1 MEIQTLNPA
10 TPRQRQRIEAFLK
23 RNGLRIDDMNY
34 YAAALDDDGEMIAGG
49 GLKDDVI
56 KCVAVDDAHK
66 GEAIANTLVSHLIS
80 HANQEGYSCIKLFT
94 KPKNRQLFESL
105 SFRLLAEAPEAI
117 LMETGIGGISNTV
130 KALKKIKEE
139 SEKYK
144 EYNKECREDSKECKE
159 DSKECKEDCKEC
171 KEDSKECKE
180 EEKTNL
186 NTSTPQHLNT
196 SYLNTSTSQHLN
208 TSYLNTSTPHH
219 LTTTTPPR
227 GVVVMNCNP
236 FTLGHRYLIEQAA
249 KQVKRLYV
257 MVVREDCSLFAYTE
271 RKAMVEQG
279 VADIENVSV
288 IDGSDYAISRATF
301 PTYFLKRL
309 DDAADTQMQL
319 DLDLFRRHIAPALGA
334 TVRFVGTEPT
344 DQLTRRYNQLMHEA
358 LTDVREIDRL
368 AKDGNAVSASRVR
381 KAMEQGDMNTIRQLV
396 PPTTLPYII
405 AHLATQALQAE
416 LDTTP
421 KPGLVDKDN
430 NGAHRDMDHA
440 LMQLSINTLHP
451 YFMRLALLGF
461 ADTLPSHTAI
471 RDTGIEAEK
480 AMLAATNGVN
490 THKGALFSMGLAVVA
505 AAYEEKKA
513 AANKEEREEERK
525 KEEKGKERGKEE
537 REDSQVPLKSLE
549 SLESLAP
556 LAPIESLASPLSSLQ
571 LTIKSLAASFPDT
584 SGTHGSKAKQL
595 SNGTT
600 TIKGA
605 LDNAR
610 EGYEKLFAEWLPFY
624 NERRKSHDAHALHK
638 TLLRIM
644 CDLDD
649 TNIIYRTNFATAEQ
663 VKQEARAL
671 LDNFKEAYAAES
683 KEKCTSTIEECASAI
698 EEKCASAELLAL
710 KDMDHRYTARNIS
723 PGGAADMLS
732 LTVFIG
738 SIQTY

>member
-34 YAAALDDDGEMIAGG
+34 YAAVLDDDGEMIAGG

-130 KALKKIKEE
+130 EALKKIKEE

-144 EYNKECREDSKECKE
+144 EYNKECKE
-159 DSKECKEDCKEC
+159 DNKEC

-186 NTSTPQHLNT
+186 NTSTSQHLNTTNLNTTTPQHLNT
-196 SYLNTSTSQHLN
+196 SYLNTSTPQHLN
-208 TSYLNTSTPHH
+208 TSYLNTSTPQH
-219 LTTTTPPR
+219 LNTTMQPT
-227 GVVVMNCNP
+227 GCIVMNCNP

-249 KQVKRLYV
+249 KQVERLYV
-257 MVVREDCSLFAYTE
+257 MVVKEDCSLFAYTE

-309 DDAADTQMQL
+309 DDAADTQMLL

-358 LTDVREIDRL
+358 LKDVREINRL
-368 AKDGNAVSASRVR
+368 EKDGNAVSASRVR
-381 KAMEQGDMNTIRQLV
+381 KAMEEGDMNTIRQLV

-451 YFMRLALLGF
+451 YFVRLAFLGF
-461 ADTLPSHTAI
+461 ADTLPSHTVI
-471 RDTGIEAEK
+471 RDAGIEAEK
-480 AMLAATNGVN
+480 AMLEATNGVN

-513 AANKEEREEERK
+513 AANKEER
-525 KEEKGKERGKEE
+525 GKEREE
-537 REDSQVPLKSLE
+537 EY
-549 SLESLAP
+549 
-556 LAPIESLASPLSSLQ
+556 LSSLQ
-571 LTIKSLAASFPDT
+571 LTIKALAASFPDT

-649 TNIIYRTNFATAEQ
+649 TNVIYRTNVATAEE

-671 LDNFKEAYAAES
+671 LASFEEAYAAED
-683 KEKCTSTIEECASAI
+683 KEKCASAI

-710 KDMDHRYTARNIS
+710 KDMDRRYTERNIS

>member
-34 YAAALDDDGEMIAGG
+34 YAAVLDDDGEMIAGG

-56 KCVAVDDAHK
+56 KCIAVDDAHK

-130 KALKKIKEE
+130 EALKKIKEE

-144 EYNKECREDSKECKE
+144 EYNKECKEDSKKCKE
-159 DSKECKEDCKEC
+159 DSKKC

-196 SYLNTSTSQHLN
+196 PYLNTSTPQHLN
-208 TSYLNTSTPHH
+208 TSYLP
-219 LTTTTPPR
+219 TTPPHG

-249 KQVKRLYV
+249 KQVERLYV

-279 VADIENVSV
+279 VADIENVNV

-309 DDAADTQMQL
+309 DDAADTQMLL

-358 LTDVREIDRL
+358 LKDVRETARL
-368 AKDGNAVSASRVR
+368 EKDGYAVSASRVR
-381 KAMEQGDMNTIRQLV
+381 KAMEEGDMNTIRQLV

-430 NGAHRDMDHA
+430 NGAHRDMDYA

-451 YFMRLALLGF
+451 YFVRLALLGF
-461 ADTLPSHTAI
+461 ADTLPSHTVI
-471 RDTGIEAEK
+471 RDAGIEAEK

-513 AANKEEREEERK
+513 AANKEERGKEERK
-525 KEEKGKERGKEE
+525 EERGKEREKEE
-537 REDSQVPLKSLE
+537 REDSLVSIENLT
-549 SLESLAP
+549 
-556 LAPIESLASPLSSLQ
+556 PIESQASPLSSLQ
-571 LTIKSLAASFPDT
+571 LTIKALAASFPDT

-595 SNGTT
+595 SNGII

-624 NERRKSHDAHALHK
+624 NERRKNHDAHALHK

-649 TNIIYRTNFATAEQ
+649 TNVIYRTNVATAEE

-671 LDNFKEAYAAES
+671 LASFEEAYAAED
-683 KEKCTSTIEECASAI
+683 KEKCASAIEEKCASAI

-710 KDMDHRYTARNIS
+710 KDMDRRYTERNIS

>member
-23 RNGLRIDDMNY
+23 RNALRIDDMNY
-34 YAAALDDDGEMIAGG
+34 YAAVLDDDGEIIAGG

-80 HANQEGYSCIKLFT
+80 HANQEGYNCIKLFT

-130 KALKKIKEE
+130 EALKKIKEE

-144 EYNKECREDSKECKE
+144 EYNKECKE
-159 DSKECKEDCKEC
+159 DSKKCKEIG
-171 KEDSKECKE
+171 
-180 EEKTNL
+180 KTNL
-186 NTSTPQHLNT
+186 NT
-196 SYLNTSTSQHLN
+196 
-208 TSYLNTSTPHH
+208 
-219 LTTTTPPR
+219 TPPR
-227 GVVVMNCNP
+227 GGVVVMNCNP

-249 KQVKRLYV
+249 KQVERLYV

-358 LTDVREIDRL
+358 LKDVRETDRL
-368 AKDGNAVSASRVR
+368 EKDGNAVSASRVR
-381 KAMEQGDMNTIRQLV
+381 KAMEEGDMNTIRQLV

-440 LMQLSINTLHP
+440 LMSRSIRAIHP
-451 YFMRLALLGF
+451 YFVRLALLGF
-461 ADTLPSHTAI
+461 AADMPNHDDI
-471 RDTGIEAEK
+471 VKTGIEAER
-480 AMLAATNGVN
+480 AMFEATNGVN
-490 THKGALFSMGLAVVA
+490 TYKGALFSMGLAVVA
-505 AAYEEKKA
+505 AAGKA
-513 AANKEEREEERK
+513 WQGSSITPQALSAAISK
-525 KEEKGKERGKEE
+525 
-537 REDSQVPLKSLE
+537 
-549 SLESLAP
+549 LAF
-556 LAPIESLASPLSSLQ
+556 A
-571 LTIKSLAASFPDT
+571 FPDT
-584 SGTHGSKAKQL
+584 KGTHGSKAKQTAA
-595 SNGTT
+595 SETAT
-600 TIKGA
+600 FKGA

-610 EGYEKLFAEWLPFY
+610 EGYPMLFNDWLPFY
-624 NERRKSHDAHALHK
+624 ANLSKNGEPHALHL

-649 TNIIYRTNFATAEQ
+649 TNIVYRTSLAMMKQ
-663 VKQEARAL
+663 VKEESRSVLSRWSEATHGTPQDDGGTN
-671 LDNFKEAYAAES
+671 LD
-683 KEKCTSTIEECASAI
+683 TI
-698 EEKCASAELLAL
+698 LG
-710 KDMDHRYTARNIS
+710 DMNRSFVQRNIS
-723 PGGAADMLS
+723 PGGSADMLS
-732 LTVFIG
+732 LVVFING
-738 SIQTY
+738 VLG

>member
-1 MEIQTLNPA
+1 MEIQTLNPT

-23 RNGLRIDDMNY
+23 RNGLRFDDMHY
-34 YAAALDDDGEMIAGG
+34 YAAVTDDDGEMIAGG
-49 GLKDDVI
+49 GLKGNVI

-66 GEAIANTLVSHLIS
+66 GEAIANTLISHLIA
-80 HANQEGYSCIKLFT
+80 HANEEGYSNVMLFT

-105 SFRLLAEAPEAI
+105 SFRLLAEAPEAV
-117 LMETGIGGISNTV
+117 LMETGIGGINNTV
-130 KALKKIKEE
+130 EQLKKIKEE

-144 EYNKECREDSKECKE
+144 EYNKECKE
-159 DSKECKEDCKEC
+159 DSKECKENSE
-171 KEDSKECKE
+171 ECKE

-186 NTSTPQHLNT
+186 NTSTSQHLNISTPQHLNT
-196 SYLNTSTSQHLN
+196 STPHPLNP
-208 TSYLNTSTPHH
+208 STPQP
-219 LTTTTPPR
+219 LTTTTPLR

-249 KQVKRLYV
+249 KQVERLFV
-257 MVVREDCSLFAYTE
+257 MVVREDCSLFSYAE

-279 VADIENVSV
+279 VAHLKNVTV
-288 IDGSDYAISRATF
+288 IDGSEYAISQATF

-309 DDAADTQMQL
+309 DDAADTQMLL

-344 DQLTRRYNQLMHEA
+344 DRLTRRYNQLMHEVLA
-358 LTDVREIDRL
+358 DVREIVRL
-368 AKDGNAVSASRVR
+368 EKEGNAVSASRVR
-381 KAMEQGDMNTIRQLV
+381 KAMEQGDMSTIRQLV

-430 NGAHRDMDHA
+430 NGAHRDMDYA
-440 LMQLSINTLHP
+440 LMQRSIDTLHP
-451 YFMRLALLGF
+451 YFVKLALLGC
-461 ADTLPSHTAI
+461 ADALPTHASI
-471 RDTGIEAEK
+471 RDIGIEAER
-480 AMLAATNGVN
+480 AMLSATNGVN

-505 AAYEEKKA
+505 AAHEK
-513 AANKEEREEERK
+513 NT
-525 KEEKGKERGKEE
+525 
-537 REDSQVPLKSLE
+537 D
-549 SLESLAP
+549 
-556 LAPIESLASPLSSLQ
+556 SLQ
-571 LTIKSLAASFPDT
+571 TTIKALAASFPDT

-595 SNGTT
+595 SKGTT
-600 TIKGA
+600 AIKGA

-610 EGYEKLFAEWLPFY
+610 EGYEMLFAEWLPFY
-624 NERRKSHDAHALHK
+624 IERRKERDAHTLHK

-649 TNIIYRTNFATAEQ
+649 TNVIYRTDLATAEE

-671 LDNFKEAYAAES
+671 LDNFSEA
-683 KEKCTSTIEECASAI
+683 
-698 EEKCASAELLAL
+698 AL
-710 KDMDHRYTARNIS
+710 KDMDRHYTTRNIS

-732 LTVFIG
+732 LTIFIG
-738 SIQTY
+738 SIQT

>member
-23 RNGLRIDDMNY
+23 RNALRIDDMNY
-34 YAAALDDDGEMIAGG
+34 YAAVLDDDGEMIAGG

-105 SFRLLAEAPEAI
+105 SFRMLAEAPEAI

-130 KALKKIKEE
+130 EALKKIKEE

-144 EYNKECREDSKECKE
+144 EYNKECKE
-159 DSKECKEDCKEC
+159 DSKEC

-196 SYLNTSTSQHLN
+196 SYLNTSTPQHLN
-208 TSYLNTSTPHH
+208 TSYLNTSTPQH
-219 LTTTTPPR
+219 LTTTPPR
-227 GVVVMNCNP
+227 GGVVVMNCNP

-249 KQVKRLYV
+249 KQVERLYV

-279 VADIENVSV
+279 VADIENVNV

-309 DDAADTQMQL
+309 DDAADTQMLL

-358 LTDVREIDRL
+358 LKDVRETARL
-368 AKDGNAVSASRVR
+368 EKDGYAVSASRVR
-381 KAMEQGDMNTIRQLV
+381 KAMEEGDMNTIRQLV

-430 NGAHRDMDHA
+430 NGAHRDMDYVM
-440 LMQLSINTLHP
+440 MQLSINTLHP
-451 YFMRLALLGF
+451 YFVRLALLGF
-461 ADTLPSHTAI
+461 ADTLPSHTVI
-471 RDTGIEAEK
+471 RDAGIEAEK
-480 AMLAATNGVN
+480 AMLAATNSVN

-513 AANKEEREEERK
+513 AANKEVRGKEKEKEERE
-525 KEEKGKERGKEE
+525 KEREKEE
-537 REDSQVPLKSLE
+537 REDSLVSLE
-549 SLESLAP
+549 NLS
-556 LAPIESLASPLSSLQ
+556 PIESLASPLSSLQ
-571 LTIKSLAASFPDT
+571 LTIKALAASFPDT

-649 TNIIYRTNFATAEQ
+649 TNVIYRTNVATAEE

-671 LDNFKEAYAAES
+671 LASFEEAYAAQD
-683 KEKCTSTIEECASAI
+683 KEKCASAI

-710 KDMDHRYTARNIS
+710 KDMDRRYTARNIS

>member
-1 MEIQTLNPA
+1 MEIQTLNPT

-23 RNGLRIDDMNY
+23 RNGLRFDDMHY
-34 YAAALDDDGEMIAGG
+34 YAAVTDDDGEMIAGG
-49 GLKDDVI
+49 GLKGNVI

-66 GEAIANTLVSHLIS
+66 GEAIANTLISHLIA
-80 HANQEGYSCIKLFT
+80 HANEEGHSNVMLFT

-105 SFRLLAEAPEAI
+105 SFRLLAEAPEAV
-117 LMETGIGGISNTV
+117 LMETGIGGINNMV
-130 KALKKIKEE
+130 EQLKKIKEE

-144 EYNKECREDSKECKE
+144 EYNKECKE
-159 DSKECKEDCKEC
+159 DSKECKENSE
-171 KEDSKECKE
+171 ECKE

-186 NTSTPQHLNT
+186 NPSTPQHLNISTPQHLNT
-196 SYLNTSTSQHLN
+196 STPQHLN
-208 TSYLNTSTPHH
+208 PSTPQP
-219 LTTTTPPR
+219 LITTTPLR

-249 KQVKRLYV
+249 KQVERLFV
-257 MVVREDCSLFAYTE
+257 MVVREDCSLFAYAE

-279 VADIENVSV
+279 VAHLENVTV
-288 IDGSDYAISRATF
+288 IDGSEYAISQATF

-309 DDAADTQMQL
+309 DDAADTQMLL

-344 DQLTRRYNQLMHEA
+344 DRLTRRYNELMHEV
-358 LTDVREIDRL
+358 LTDVREISRL
-368 AKDGNAVSASRVR
+368 EKDGNAVSASRVR
-381 KAMEQGDMNTIRQLV
+381 KAMEQGDMSTIRQLV

-430 NGAHRDMDHA
+430 NGAHRDMDYA
-440 LMQLSINTLHP
+440 LMQRSIDTLHP
-451 YFMRLALLGF
+451 YFVKLALLGF

-471 RDTGIEAEK
+471 RDIGIEAER

-505 AAYEEKKA
+505 AAHEK
-513 AANKEEREEERK
+513 NT
-525 KEEKGKERGKEE
+525 
-537 REDSQVPLKSLE
+537 D
-549 SLESLAP
+549 
-556 LAPIESLASPLSSLQ
+556 SLQ
-571 LTIKSLAASFPDT
+571 TTIKALAASFPDT
-584 SGTHGSKAKQL
+584 NGTHGSKAKLL
-595 SNGTT
+595 SKGTT
-600 TIKGA
+600 AIKGA

-610 EGYEKLFAEWLPFY
+610 EGYEMLFAEWLPFY
-624 NERRKSHDAHALHK
+624 IERRKERDAHTLHK

-649 TNIIYRTNFATAEQ
+649 TNVIYRTDLATAEE

-671 LDNFKEAYAAES
+671 LDNFS
-683 KEKCTSTIEECASAI
+683 KA
-698 EEKCASAELLAL
+698 AL
-710 KDMDHRYTARNIS
+710 KDMDRRYTARNIS

-732 LTVFIG
+732 LTAFIG
-738 SIQTY
+738 SIQT

>member
-23 RNGLRIDDMNY
+23 RNALRIDDMNY
-34 YAAALDDDGEMIAGG
+34 YAAVLDDDGEMIAGG

-80 HANQEGYSCIKLFT
+80 HANQEGYGCIKLFT

-130 KALKKIKEE
+130 EALKKIKEE

-144 EYNKECREDSKECKE
+144 EYNKECKEDNKECKEDNKECKE
-159 DSKECKEDCKEC
+159 DSKEC

-186 NTSTPQHLNT
+186 NTTTPQHLNTTTPQHLNTSYLNTSTPQHLNT
-196 SYLNTSTSQHLN
+196 SYLNTSTPQHLN
-208 TSYLNTSTPHH
+208 TTMQPT
-219 LTTTTPPR
+219 
-227 GVVVMNCNP
+227 GCIVMNCNP

-249 KQVKRLYV
+249 KQVERLYV

-309 DDAADTQMQL
+309 DDAADTQMLL

-358 LTDVREIDRL
+358 LKDVREINRL
-368 AKDGNAVSASRVR
+368 EKDGNAVSASRVR
-381 KAMEQGDMNTIRQLV
+381 KAMEEGDMNTIRQLV

-430 NGAHRDMDHA
+430 NGAHRDMDYA

-451 YFMRLALLGF
+451 YFVRLAFLGF
-461 ADTLPSHTAI
+461 ADTLPSHTVI
-471 RDTGIEAEK
+471 RDAGIEAEK
-480 AMLAATNGVN
+480 AMLEATNGVN

-513 AANKEEREEERK
+513 AANKEVRGKEREEEY
-525 KEEKGKERGKEE
+525 
-537 REDSQVPLKSLE
+537 
-549 SLESLAP
+549 
-556 LAPIESLASPLSSLQ
+556 LSSLQ
-571 LTIKSLAASFPDT
+571 LTIKALAASFPDT

-649 TNIIYRTNFATAEQ
+649 TNVIYRTNVATAEE

-671 LDNFKEAYAAES
+671 LASFEEAYAAED
-683 KEKCTSTIEECASAI
+683 KEKCASAI

-710 KDMDHRYTARNIS
+710 KDMDRRYTERNIS

>member
-1 MEIQTLNPA
+1 MQPT
-10 TPRQRQRIEAFLK
+10 
-23 RNGLRIDDMNY
+23 G
-34 YAAALDDDGEMIAGG
+34 
-49 GLKDDVI
+49 
-56 KCVAVDDAHK
+56 
-66 GEAIANTLVSHLIS
+66 
-80 HANQEGYSCIKLFT
+80 CI
-94 KPKNRQLFESL
+94 
-105 SFRLLAEAPEAI
+105 
-117 LMETGIGGISNTV
+117 
-130 KALKKIKEE
+130 
-139 SEKYK
+139 
-144 EYNKECREDSKECKE
+144 
-159 DSKECKEDCKEC
+159 
-171 KEDSKECKE
+171 
-180 EEKTNL
+180 
-186 NTSTPQHLNT
+186 
-196 SYLNTSTSQHLN
+196 
-208 TSYLNTSTPHH
+208 
-219 LTTTTPPR
+219 
-227 GVVVMNCNP
+227 VMNCNP

-249 KQVKRLYV
+249 KQVERLYV

-309 DDAADTQMQL
+309 DDAADTQMLL

-358 LTDVREIDRL
+358 LKDVREINRL
-368 AKDGNAVSASRVR
+368 EKDGNAVSASRVR
-381 KAMEQGDMNTIRQLV
+381 KAMEEGDMNTIRQLV

-430 NGAHRDMDHA
+430 NGAHRDMDYA

-451 YFMRLALLGF
+451 YFVRLAFLGF
-461 ADTLPSHTAI
+461 ADTLPSHTVI
-471 RDTGIEAEK
+471 RDAGIEAEK
-480 AMLAATNGVN
+480 AMLEATNGVN

-513 AANKEEREEERK
+513 AANKEERGKEERK
-525 KEEKGKERGKEE
+525 EERGKEREKEE
-537 REDSQVPLKSLE
+537 REDSLVSP
-549 SLESLAP
+549 ESLAP
-556 LAPIESLASPLSSLQ
+556 LESLASPLSSLQ
-571 LTIKSLAASFPDT
+571 LTIKALAASFPDT

-649 TNIIYRTNFATAEQ
+649 TNIIYRTNVVTAEE

-671 LDNFKEAYAAES
+671 LASFEEAYAAED
-683 KEKCTSTIEECASAI
+683 KEKCASAI

-710 KDMDHRYTARNIS
+710 KDMDRRYTERNIS

>member
-34 YAAALDDDGEMIAGG
+34 YAAVLDDDGEMIAGG

-130 KALKKIKEE
+130 EALKKIKEE

-144 EYNKECREDSKECKE
+144 EYNKECKE
-159 DSKECKEDCKEC
+159 DNKEC

-186 NTSTPQHLNT
+186 NTST
-196 SYLNTSTSQHLN
+196 SQHLN
-208 TSYLNTSTPHH
+208 TSYLNTSTPQH
-219 LTTTTPPR
+219 LNTTMQPT
-227 GVVVMNCNP
+227 GCIVMNCNP

-249 KQVKRLYV
+249 KQVERLYV

-288 IDGSDYAISRATF
+288 IDGSDYTISRATF

-309 DDAADTQMQL
+309 DDAADTQMLL

-344 DQLTRRYNQLMHEA
+344 DQLTRRYNQLMYEA
-358 LTDVREIDRL
+358 LKDVREINRL
-368 AKDGNAVSASRVR
+368 EKDGNAVSASRVR
-381 KAMEQGDMNTIRQLV
+381 KAMEEGDMNTIRQLV

-430 NGAHRDMDHA
+430 NGAHRDMDYA

-451 YFMRLALLGF
+451 YFVRLAFLGF
-461 ADTLPSHTAI
+461 ADTLPSHTVI
-471 RDTGIEAEK
+471 RDAGIEAEK
-480 AMLAATNGVN
+480 AMLEATNGVN

-513 AANKEEREEERK
+513 AANKEVRGKEREEEY
-525 KEEKGKERGKEE
+525 
-537 REDSQVPLKSLE
+537 
-549 SLESLAP
+549 
-556 LAPIESLASPLSSLQ
+556 LSSLQ
-571 LTIKSLAASFPDT
+571 LTIKALAASFPDT

-649 TNIIYRTNFATAEQ
+649 TNVIYRTNVATAEE

-671 LDNFKEAYAAES
+671 LASFEEAYAAED
-683 KEKCTSTIEECASAI
+683 KEKCASAI

-710 KDMDHRYTARNIS
+710 KDMDRRYTERNIS

>member
-34 YAAALDDDGEMIAGG
+34 YAAVLDDDGEMIAGG

-80 HANQEGYSCIKLFT
+80 HANQEGYGCIKLFT

-105 SFRLLAEAPEAI
+105 SFRLLAEAPEAV

-130 KALKKIKEE
+130 EALKKIKEE

-144 EYNKECREDSKECKE
+144 EYNKECKE
-159 DSKECKEDCKEC
+159 DSKKCKENT
-171 KEDSKECKE
+171 SY
-180 EEKTNL
+180 L

-196 SYLNTSTSQHLN
+196 TMQPT
-208 TSYLNTSTPHH
+208 
-219 LTTTTPPR
+219 
-227 GVVVMNCNP
+227 GCIVMNCNP

-249 KQVKRLYV
+249 KQVERLYV
-257 MVVREDCSLFAYTE
+257 MVVKEDCSLFAYTE

-309 DDAADTQMQL
+309 DDAADTQMLL

-358 LTDVREIDRL
+358 LKDVREINRL
-368 AKDGNAVSASRVR
+368 EKDGNAVSASRVR
-381 KAMEQGDMNTIRQLV
+381 KAMEEGDMNTIRQLV

-430 NGAHRDMDHA
+430 NGAHRDMDYA

-451 YFMRLALLGF
+451 YFVRLAFLGF
-461 ADTLPSHTAI
+461 ADTLPSHTVI
-471 RDTGIEAEK
+471 RDAGIEAEK
-480 AMLAATNGVN
+480 AMLEATNGIN

-513 AANKEEREEERK
+513 AANKEVRGKEREEEY
-525 KEEKGKERGKEE
+525 
-537 REDSQVPLKSLE
+537 
-549 SLESLAP
+549 
-556 LAPIESLASPLSSLQ
+556 LSSLQ
-571 LTIKSLAASFPDT
+571 LTIKALAASFPDT

-595 SNGTT
+595 SNGTI

-649 TNIIYRTNFATAEQ
+649 TNVIYRTNVVTAEE

-671 LDNFKEAYAAES
+671 LASFEEAYAAED
-683 KEKCTSTIEECASAI
+683 KEKCASAI

-710 KDMDHRYTARNIS
+710 KDMDRRYTERNIS

>member
-1 MEIQTLNPA
+1 MEIQTLNPT

-23 RNGLRIDDMNY
+23 RNALRIDDMNY
-34 YAAALDDDGEMIAGG
+34 YAAVLDDDGEMIAGG

-80 HANQEGYSCIKLFT
+80 HANQEGYGCIKLFT

-105 SFRLLAEAPEAI
+105 SFRLLAEAPEAV

-130 KALKKIKEE
+130 EALKKIKEE

-144 EYNKECREDSKECKE
+144 EYNKECKE
-159 DSKECKEDCKEC
+159 DSKECRENT
-171 KEDSKECKE
+171 SY
-180 EEKTNL
+180 L

-196 SYLNTSTSQHLN
+196 TMQPT
-208 TSYLNTSTPHH
+208 
-219 LTTTTPPR
+219 
-227 GVVVMNCNP
+227 GCIVMNCNP

-249 KQVKRLYV
+249 KQVERLYV

-309 DDAADTQMQL
+309 DDAADTQMLL

-344 DQLTRRYNQLMHEA
+344 DQLTRRYNQLMHET
-358 LTDVREIDRL
+358 LKDVREIDRL
-368 AKDGNAVSASRVR
+368 EKDGNAVSASRVR
-381 KAMEQGDMNTIRQLV
+381 KAMEEGDMNTIRQLV

-451 YFMRLALLGF
+451 YFVRLAFLGF
-461 ADTLPSHTAI
+461 ADTLPSHTVI
-471 RDTGIEAEK
+471 RDAGIEAEK
-480 AMLAATNGVN
+480 AMLEATNGVN

-513 AANKEEREEERK
+513 AANKEVRGKEREEEY
-525 KEEKGKERGKEE
+525 
-537 REDSQVPLKSLE
+537 
-549 SLESLAP
+549 
-556 LAPIESLASPLSSLQ
+556 LSSLQ
-571 LTIKSLAASFPDT
+571 LTIKALAASFPDT

-649 TNIIYRTNFATAEQ
+649 TNVIYRTNVVTAEE

-671 LDNFKEAYAAES
+671 LASFEEAYAAED
-683 KEKCTSTIEECASAI
+683 KEKCASAI

-710 KDMDHRYTARNIS
+710 KDMDRRYTERNIS